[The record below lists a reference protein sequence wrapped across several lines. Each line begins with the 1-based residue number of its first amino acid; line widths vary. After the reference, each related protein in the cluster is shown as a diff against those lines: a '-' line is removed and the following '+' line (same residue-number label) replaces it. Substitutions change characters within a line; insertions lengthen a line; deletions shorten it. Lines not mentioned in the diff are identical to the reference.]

1 MATEPIDYITAVYG
15 TPPWTTLEIAWDGTN
30 TEYTLF
36 RVGTDISLVNGEY
49 KSYTFVGQPD
59 TRYDFILR
67 ANTLLGSRS
76 VTLAAYTAPLP
87 PPSGLAVASSTSSTA
102 SLTWQAVE
110 GATYEVADVADAYSV
125 IASVTGTTHTISGL
139 TANTRN
145 SYSVR
150 SVLGT
155 ARSRWA
161 SPVTL
166 TTASSSTV
174 QAGIYTFLPA
184 SAATWT
190 TGRPGSSNPGWR
202 PTTDDRFHGDGW
214 VWGDASGIQST
225 YLFYGSPNP
234 FLPIL
239 GGTISKVEV
248 YLDRSNDQ
256 GDPGEVLSHWFLH
269 GYSSKPTGEPT
280 PNDSVYDIGLLPR
293 GGSGWV
299 ELPVE
304 WGYSLVTNGAHKGL
318 GWGGVPS
325 RFQVSTYQADPPDNR
340 LGALRITVA

>member
-15 TPPWTTLEIAWDGTN
+15 TPPWTTLELAWDGTN
-30 TEYTLF
+30 TDYTLF
-36 RVGTDISLVNGEY
+36 LVGTDVSLVNGAF
-49 KSYTFVGQPD
+49 KSFTFVGNPD

-67 ANTLLGSRS
+67 AETALGTRA
-76 VTLAAYTAPLP
+76 VTMAAYTAPLP
-87 PPSGLAVASSTSSTA
+87 PPSGIAVASTTSTQAT
-102 SLTWQAVE
+102 LTWQAVQD
-110 GATYEVADVADAYSV
+110 ATYEVADVADAYTV
-125 IASVTGTTHTISGL
+125 ISTPATTTYTATGL
-139 TANTRN
+139 TPNTRN
-145 SYSVR
+145 SYAVR

-155 ARSRWA
+155 ARSRWS

-174 QAGIYTFLPA
+174 AAGTYTFTPTG
-184 SAATWT
+184 AATWKS
-190 TGRPGSSNPGWR
+190 GRPGSSDPGWR
-202 PTTDDRFHGDGW
+202 PSTDDRYHGDGW
-214 VWGDASGIQST
+214 VWGDTSGIQST

-239 GGTISKVEV
+239 GATVSKIEV

-269 GYSSKPTGEPT
+269 GYSTKPTGEPT

-293 GGSGWV
+293 GASGWF
-299 ELPVE
+299 ELPIP
-304 WGYSLVTNGAHKGL
+304 WAYSLITNGAHKGI

-325 RFQVSTYQADPPDNR
+325 RYQASDYQVSPGSTQ
-340 LGALRITVA
+340 LGSLRITVA